1 MGYRVSSTYLENR
14 VLGASPLELVTIL
27 YEEAAKSVRD
37 GAAAIRSGDIRGRS
51 REITRVQLILG
62 ELSASLN
69 PEAGGELAS
78 RLNDLYSYMQRRLT
92 EAHVQQSV
100 APLEE
105 VGRLLAILAEGWQRC
120 ASNETSAH
128 PAPSSEVMSMV

>member
-1 MGYRVSSTYLENR
+1 MAYRVSSTYLENR

-27 YEEAAKSVRD
+27 YEEAAKSVRE
-37 GAAAIRSGDIRGRS
+37 AAAAVRSGDIRGRS
-51 REITRVQLILG
+51 REITRAQLILG

-69 PEAGGELAS
+69 PEAGGELAI

-120 ASNETSAH
+120 ATNEANAR
-128 PAPSSEVMSMV
+128 PAASSEMLSTV